1 LLLMVIVVL
10 WKSLRSVWFFF
21 PFVCFPATVR
31 NMYTLI
37 HFLVLLMLMVVVAT
51 PASAEI
57 YKRTN
62 PDGSVE
68 FTDVPRSDEEKPV
81 PLSPMSTF
89 KTTPV
94 PRKATP
100 STQADAK
107 KYAAISVTS
116 PASEATIRDNTG
128 TIKVSVSLSP
138 ALRSGHKLV
147 LLVDG
152 VQKGESASGS
162 FTLNNLDRG
171 SHILIAQVLDKAGKV
186 LISSA
191 PVTFYLFRQSVI
203 RPNRAR

>member
-1 LLLMVIVVL
+1 MEILI
-10 WKSLRSVWFFF
+10 RFF
-21 PFVCFPATVR
+21 
-31 NMYTLI
+31 
-37 HFLVLLMLMVVVAT
+37 VLLTFTVGIVM
-51 PASAEI
+51 PAAAEI

-68 FTDVPRSDEEKPV
+68 FTDVPRSEEEKPV

-94 PRKATP
+94 PQGRT
-100 STQADAK
+100 STARADTK
-107 KYAAISVTS
+107 KYSAISVVS
-116 PASEATIRDNTG
+116 PAHEATIRDNTG
-128 TIKVSVSLSP
+128 TVKVNVSLSP
-138 ALRSGHKLV
+138 ALRSRHKLV

-152 VQKGESASGS
+152 EQKGESRTGS

-171 SHILIAQVLDKAGKV
+171 SHSLVAQVVDKAGNA

-191 PVTFYLFRQSVI
+191 PVTIYLFRQSVI

>member
-1 LLLMVIVVL
+1 M
-10 WKSLRSVWFFF
+10 
-21 PFVCFPATVR
+21 
-31 NMYTLI
+31 
-37 HFLVLLMLMVVVAT
+37 
-51 PASAEI
+51 AEI

-89 KTTPV
+89 KTTPA
-94 PRKATP
+94 PAPQRAT
-100 STQADAK
+100 SNARADAK
-107 KYAAISVTS
+107 KYSAISVAS
-116 PASEATIRDNTG
+116 PANEATIRDNTG
-128 TIKVSVSLSP
+128 TVKVSVSLSP

-152 VQKGESASGS
+152 EQKGESRSGS

-171 SHILIAQVLDKAGKV
+171 SHSLVAQVVDKAGKA

-191 PVTFYLFRQSVI
+191 PVTVYLFRQSAI

>member
-1 LLLMVIVVL
+1 MHTFIRFSAL
-10 WKSLRSVWFFF
+10 
-21 PFVCFPATVR
+21 
-31 NMYTLI
+31 
-37 HFLVLLMLMVVVAT
+37 LVLSVAIAA
-51 PASAEI
+51 PAMAEI

-68 FTDVPRSDEEKPV
+68 FTDVPRSDDEKPV

-94 PRKATP
+94 PQQKRT
-100 STQADAK
+100 STARADAK
-107 KYAAISVTS
+107 KYSVISVTS
-116 PASEATIRDNTG
+116 PANETTIRDNTG
-128 TIKVSVSLSP
+128 MVTVNVSLSP

-152 VQKGESASGS
+152 EQKGESRSGS

-171 SHILIAQVLDKAGKV
+171 SHSLVAQVVDKAGKA

-191 PVTFYLFRQSVI
+191 PVTIYLFRQSVI
-203 RPNRAR
+203 RSNRAR